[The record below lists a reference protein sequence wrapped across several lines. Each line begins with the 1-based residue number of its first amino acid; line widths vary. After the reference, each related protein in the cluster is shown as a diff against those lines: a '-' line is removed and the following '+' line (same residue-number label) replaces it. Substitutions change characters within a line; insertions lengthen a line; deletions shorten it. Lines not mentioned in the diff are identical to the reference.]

1 MSDRKKLQYS
11 YLNILS
17 VYVVICMMFIELRSE
32 VIVARFVNIGGIV
45 YIQRF
50 KEEFEESGNCGS

>member
-1 MSDRKKLQYS
+1 
-11 YLNILS
+11 
-17 VYVVICMMFIELRSE
+17 MMFIELRSE